1 MVKRRYQHHSS
12 AVRTREDLE
21 MGQDENLP
29 RQEFEFDDSPEASP
43 EIDNLVIGLFT
54 QLKMSLLSGLLMGGL
69 FFFVVPACH

>member
-43 EIDNLVIGLFT
+43 EIDNLVIGLNI
-54 QLKMSLLSGLLMGGL
+54 S
-69 FFFVVPACH
+69 V